1 MANNEIKISVVFAK
15 AGASKN
21 VKEFTGTL
29 KEMEQT
35 TKATGAAAGKSFEK
49 TNKSALK
56 SFGKAGLVGLA
67 AGASGAVVLGYNRMI
82 DKGSEFQQ
90 QQADLSAITGIAG
103 KDLEALGTRSLET
116 SVKYGE
122 SASNIIEANK
132 LVASQLAEKIDFNT
146 QEGLEQLQ
154 DISEQAI
161 ILQKAA
167 GVELSTAV
175 NTLTTAIN
183 QFNLPASETNRL
195 INSIAAGSKFGAA
208 EVAEQSAAYAES
220 GSVAASTNQSFEVLN
235 ATTQVL
241 AANAIKGSKA
251 GVGIRNVL
259 LTMNNSAKLAEAGIE
274 GVDLQADGLAVSL
287 EKLKPLLSDSAALEK
302 LFGRESI
309 TAAQILIKNA
319 DSVATMTEKVTGG
332 NVALEQAEIQLNTY
346 KGAQAQL
353 AAAIDAQLIPAFQES
368 NGALVGGINLLI
380 DLTEI
385 IGDGISGINDMVSSM
400 NRMRSSIG
408 TISLLVDKYTDFIIP
423 LRIIKSLLETTG
435 IIESTEKYEKL
446 FDEIDDGNTKI
457 KAQIDNIKLEAEE
470 FKKLREE
477 LDETNPKYASFT
489 RLIKQN
495 KEELESSKSQFENY
509 LKHLRE
515 QREETEEGTFE
526 YTQLTEQINQA
537 KYALDLIASGLE
549 SVTKLTQENT
559 DAVRENNQ
567 ANKDLAD
574 QENTLSGLIKSK
586 EEELN
591 KILDSSKEI
600 TRETWNKAKALA
612 AEIRELKSA
621 AEARKD
627 YAESLSAEEAR
638 KTVSN
643 PEPTDEIID
652 PNIDFV
658 PFDLDTDPI
667 LEASQAIKDLN
678 EDVLNYITTSSILGD
693 HTNDINFAM
702 QRTEQTISSLIE
714 NGYSPTGP
722 AIQKLVNDYD
732 QLKQAQQAQ
741 AAFMQAATNDQ
752 ISSLR
757 DLGNEVRAQ
766 VLAAIKARIAEA
778 VATQIAKALATV
790 PFPLN
795 VAIAA
800 AAGAAI
806 PLLFNQIPKFEE
818 GGKIGGK
825 RHRDG
830 GTVIE
835 AEKDEF
841 ITNRE
846 SSNAAPKTLQSINT
860 SVATARKIE
869 RFVSSEVINKNSSFE
884 RGGKVAK
891 SSIPSISQR
900 VLSSP
905 ISDIAPFNIMV
916 DIPTVRVNETN
927 ANNDELIAAIEKQT
941 SKLESLKLES
951 KLVLTEFREQY
962 DEFLETEKSIGRG

>member
-29 KEMEQT
+29 REMEQT
-35 TKATGAAAGKSFEK
+35 TKATGASAGKSFEK

-67 AGASGAVVLGYNRMI
+67 ATASGAVVLGYNRMI

-90 QQADLSAITGIAG
+90 QQADLSAITGITG
-103 KDLEALGTRSLET
+103 KDLEALGERSLEV

-146 QEGLEQLQ
+146 QEGLQQLQ

-167 GVELSTAV
+167 GIDLPTAV
-175 NTLTTAIN
+175 GTLTTAVN

-208 EVAEQSAAYAES
+208 EVADQAAAYAEA
-220 GSVAASTNQSFEVLN
+220 GSVAASSNQSFETLN
-235 ATTQVL
+235 ATVQVL

-259 LTMNNSAKLAEAGIE
+259 LTLNNSAKLAENGVE
-274 GVDLQADGLAVSL
+274 GVDLQADGLAETL
-287 EKLKPLLSDSAALEK
+287 RKLNPLLSDSAALEK

-309 TAAQILIKNA
+309 TTAQILIKNA
-319 DSVATMTEKVTGG
+319 DSVAEMTDKVTGG
-332 NVALEQAEIQLNTY
+332 NTALEQAEIQLNTY

-353 AAAIDAQLIPAFQES
+353 AAAIDAQLIPAFQEN
-368 NGALVGGINLLI
+368 NGVMVSGIKLLI
-380 DLTEI
+380 DLTHI
-385 IGDGISGINDMVSSM
+385 IGDGVSGINDMVNSM

-435 IIESTEKYEKL
+435 IIESTEKYERL
-446 FDEIDDGNTKI
+446 FDEIDEGNTKI
-457 KAQIDNIKLEAEE
+457 KAQIDNIRLEAEE
-470 FKKLREE
+470 FKSLRDE
-477 LDETNPKYASFT
+477 LDETNPKYESFN
-489 RLIKQN
+489 RLIEQN
-495 KEELESSKSQFENY
+495 KNELQSSKSQFEEY
-509 LKHLRE
+509 LKTLRS

-526 YTQLTEQINQA
+526 YAQLTEQINQA
-537 KYALDLIASGLE
+537 KYALDLIGNGLQ
-549 SVTKLTQENT
+549 SVTGLLDENT
-559 DAVRENNQ
+559 EAVLENNK
-567 ANKDLAD
+567 ANQESAD
-574 QENTLSGLIKSK
+574 QENTLSALIKVKQK
-586 EEELN
+586 ELDN
-591 KILDSSKEI
+591 LLDSNKEI

-621 AEARKD
+621 AQARKE
-627 YAESLSAEEAR
+627 YAESSSIEEAR
-638 KTVSN
+638 KSVST
-643 PEPTDEIID
+643 PEPKDEIIEPD
-652 PNIDFV
+652 IAPL
-658 PFDLDTDPI
+658 PSFDLDTEPI
-667 LEASQAIKDLN
+667 LEARQAIQDLN
-678 EDVLNYITTSSILGD
+678 ADVLNYITTSSILGD

-732 QLKQAQQAQ
+732 KLKQAQQAQ

-778 VATQIAKALATV
+778 VATQIAKALASA
-790 PFPLN
+790 PFPFN
-795 VAIAA
+795 IAIAA
-800 AAGAAI
+800 GAGAAI
-806 PLLFNQIPKFEE
+806 PLLFNQIPSFEKGVDDFE
-818 GGKIGGK
+818 GGIAKVHKNELITYLPKGSN
-825 RHRDG
+825 
-830 GTVIE
+830 V
-835 AEKDEF
+835 
-841 ITNRE
+841 ITNKNVE
-846 SSNAAPKTLQSINT
+846 AMQKMNKPSFFPEPSINR
-860 SVATARKIE
+860 SVVVQSGNNTDILNAIKEQTAQIE
-869 RFVSSEVINKNSSFE
+869 KM
-884 RGGKVAK
+884 K
-891 SSIPSISQR
+891 
-900 VLSSP
+900 L
-905 ISDIAPFNIMV
+905 
-916 DIPTVRVNETN
+916 ETN
-927 ANNDELIAAIEKQT
+927 
-941 SKLESLKLES
+941 
-951 KLVLTEFREQY
+951 LVLTEFREDY
-962 DEFLETEKSIGRG
+962 DDFLQRESEIGRS